1 MVRKW
6 AKFEK
11 GELGGWKKNLPAK
24 KRHSILEKMVKKD
37 SYATTI
43 RRLLQLKNVTKDV
56 GTIKSAKSDMVYL
69 KKKFRPE

>member
-11 GELGGWKKNLPAK
+11 GELGGWKKSLAAK
-24 KRHSILEKMVKKD
+24 KRRAILEKMVRTD

-43 RRLLQLKNVTKDV
+43 RRLLQLKNVTKDA
-56 GTIKSAKSDMVYL
+56 GTIKSAQSDMVYL
-69 KKKFRPE
+69 KKKFRS